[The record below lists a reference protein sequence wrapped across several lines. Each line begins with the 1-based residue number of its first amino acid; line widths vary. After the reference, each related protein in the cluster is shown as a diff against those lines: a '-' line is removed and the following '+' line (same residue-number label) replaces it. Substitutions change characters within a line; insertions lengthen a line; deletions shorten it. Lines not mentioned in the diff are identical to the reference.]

1 MSYLRKPDKQS
12 YLRIL
17 FYGKPGSTKTRTSYS
32 AAFVKALSP
41 VLVLESG
48 GNPESTYDYLP
59 SPTIVT
65 MEKLK
70 DLNGPYDWL
79 VKGAKP
85 DHVFAQAFELE
96 QAPKTVIVD
105 GITDV
110 QRTSFGKVTGNETL
124 GPGDF
129 GGRVQRQHFGTVLEQ
144 MTRMAK
150 SFYSLP
156 YHVIVTALEKN
167 QNNDQGNLLRIAPL
181 IWGQSENEISGY
193 ALAVARLVHQSAVSP
208 VVKQFLKSDG
218 QTVGKDDSVALWM
231 PDGIIQ
237 AKDQYGRLPKF
248 TVGTT
253 MEMVYDHIY
262 QGEGSYRD
270 PSAS

>member
-1 MSYLRKPDKQS
+1 
-12 YLRIL
+12 
-17 FYGKPGSTKTRTSYS
+17 
-32 AAFVKALSP
+32 
-41 VLVLESG
+41 
-48 GNPESTYDYLP
+48 
-59 SPTIVT
+59 

-70 DLNGPYDWL
+70 DLNAPYDYL
-79 VKGAKP
+79 LKGAQP
-85 DHVFAQAFELE
+85 NHVFAKAFGLT
-96 QAPKTVIVD
+96 QAPKTVIID

-110 QRTSFGKVTGNETL
+110 QRTSFGKVTGNEAL

-144 MTRMAK
+144 MTRMSK
-150 SFYSLP
+150 SFFSLD

-167 QNNDQGNLLRIAPL
+167 QNNDQGTLIRIAPL

-208 VVKQFLKSDG
+208 VVKQFLKGDG
-218 QTVGKDDSVALWM
+218 QTVGRDDSVALWM

-237 AKDQYGRLPKF
+237 AKDQYGRIPKF

-253 MEMVYDHIY
+253 MEMVYNHVY
-262 QGEGSYRD
+262 QGDGSYRD
-270 PSAS
+270 PSAN